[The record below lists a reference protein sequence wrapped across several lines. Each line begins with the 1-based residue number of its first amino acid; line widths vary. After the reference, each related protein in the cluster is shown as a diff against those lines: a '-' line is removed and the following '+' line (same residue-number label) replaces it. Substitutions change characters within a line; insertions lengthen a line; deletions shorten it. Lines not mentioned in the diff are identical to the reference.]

1 MSRERQRARQMKAVQ
16 AGMTIQR
23 QIGVMDPHAAVEHVR
38 IAALAAIAETRGMWR
53 FLVER
58 GIATE
63 AQRQDYL
70 DKGYD
75 ELLDQVNGKAAEI
88 YVEGSSGRA

>member
-1 MSRERQRARQMKAVQ
+1 MSITRQRARQMKAVT
-16 AGMTIQR
+16 AGMVIQR
-23 QIGVMDPHAAVEHVR
+23 QIGMMDTREAVEHVR

-58 GIATE
+58 GLATE

-88 YVEGSSGRA
+88 YVEGASGRG

>member
-1 MSRERQRARQMKAVQ
+1 MSIARQRARQMKAVT
-16 AGMTIQR
+16 AGLTIQR
-23 QIGVMDPHAAVEHVR
+23 QIGMMDTREAVEHVR

-58 GIATE
+58 GLATE

-88 YVEGSSGRA
+88 YGEGASGRG

>member
-1 MSRERQRARQMKAVQ
+1 MSHERQRARQLKAVT

-23 QIGVMDPHAAVEHVR
+23 QIGLMDTRDSVEHVR

-58 GIATE
+58 GLATE

-75 ELLDQVNGKAAEI
+75 DLLEQVNGKAAEI
-88 YVEGSSGRA
+88 YVEGASGRG

>member
-1 MSRERQRARQMKAVQ
+1 MTAARQRARQIKAVT

-23 QIGVMDPHAAVEHVR
+23 QIGLMDTRDAVEHVR

-58 GIATE
+58 GLATE
-63 AQRQDYL
+63 AERQDYL
-70 DKGYD
+70 DAGYD

-88 YVEGSSGRA
+88 YVDG